1 MCVACG
7 RVVYLPTTQQ
17 FADPEGGPY
26 NNSFELSQK
35 AAAHDIRGAT
45 AFLQHGRE
53 AGLVASLQT
62 LVDFAGFRLQTMQL
76 LPLDKHVIGT
86 GDACE
91 TLPHA
96 DPEVCKKFKIIADR
110 LGLAEHEIQVKGGD
124 SVRLHFGADVE
135 CHEGKDG
142 KYYVLDTAYVF
153 RSLFPPLF
161 PRCPSGCNT
170 SF

>member
-1 MCVACG
+1 M
-7 RVVYLPTTQQ
+7 
-17 FADPEGGPY
+17 
-26 NNSFELSQK
+26 
-35 AAAHDIRGAT
+35 
-45 AFLQHGRE
+45 
-53 AGLVASLQT
+53 ASLQT

-91 TLPHA
+91 TLPFA
-96 DPEVCKKFKIIADR
+96 DPDACKQFGYVADR
-110 LGLAEHEIQVKGGD
+110 LGLAEHEIKVKGE

-142 KYYVLDTAYVF
+142 KFYVLDTAYVF
-153 RSLFPPLF
+153 RSLFPPLS

>member
-1 MCVACG
+1 
-7 RVVYLPTTQQ
+7 
-17 FADPEGGPY
+17 
-26 NNSFELSQK
+26 
-35 AAAHDIRGAT
+35 
-45 AFLQHGRE
+45 
-53 AGLVASLQT
+53 
-62 LVDFAGFRLQTMQL
+62 MQL

-142 KYYVLDTAYVF
+142 KLYVLDTAYVF
-153 RSLFPPLF
+153 RSRFLPSFPF
-161 PRCPSGCNT
+161 PQVWCPSGYNIHLFDARGVPEGI
-170 SF
+170 SFVH